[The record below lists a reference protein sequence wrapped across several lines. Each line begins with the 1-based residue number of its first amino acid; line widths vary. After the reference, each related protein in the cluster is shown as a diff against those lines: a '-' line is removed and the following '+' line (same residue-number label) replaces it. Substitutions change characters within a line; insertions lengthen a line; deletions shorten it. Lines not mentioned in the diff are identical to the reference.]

1 MLAGVRAGRRG
12 DPVEDH
18 RVAAAVVAAASP
30 TVDDVMDALAR
41 LAHVRNDIDRVER
54 ELIGA
59 ARDRHVTWPDIATA
73 LGLGS
78 RQAAEQRWL
87 RLRGATSRDPGRVRE
102 DQRAQRTVDAEH
114 GEELAQLRAAAI
126 EAHRRIEA
134 DHGWDDR
141 HDRAALARAT
151 LAAAIS
157 APPGALYS
165 LCTNALDD
173 LAAMAV
179 VRLPPALAAAVRRL
193 REAATTV
200 RTMSRPLNRP

>member
-1 MLAGVRAGRRG
+1 
-12 DPVEDH
+12 DP
-18 RVAAAVVAAASP
+18 A
-30 TVDDVMDALAR
+30 
-41 LAHVRNDIDRVER
+41 
-54 ELIGA
+54 
-59 ARDRHVTWPDIATA
+59 
-73 LGLGS
+73 
-78 RQAAEQRWL
+78 
-87 RLRGATSRDPGRVRE
+87 RVRE
-102 DQRAQRTVDAEH
+102 DQRARRPVDAEH
-114 GEELAQLRAAAI
+114 GEELAQLRAAAV

-157 APPGALYS
+157 APPGGRYS

-193 REAATTV
+193 REAATLV
-200 RTMSRPLNRP
+200 RTLSRPLNRP